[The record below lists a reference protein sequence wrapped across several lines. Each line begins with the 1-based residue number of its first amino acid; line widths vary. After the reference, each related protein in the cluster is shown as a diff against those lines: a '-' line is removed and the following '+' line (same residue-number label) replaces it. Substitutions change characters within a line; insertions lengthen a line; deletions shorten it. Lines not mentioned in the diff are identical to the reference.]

1 MTLAPTLDC
10 ERVLLRPVT
19 LADVPA
25 LYAIFGDAEVM
36 RYWSTSPL
44 AKLADAESL
53 ALKIISGYEEATF
66 LQLGIVERKTSLL
79 IGTCTIFA
87 MHEASRRAELG
98 YALHREYWGQ
108 GFMAEALDRIVDYAF
123 STLGLNRLE
132 ADIDPG
138 NHASAKALSRL
149 GFKQEGFMP
158 ERWIVNDAFSDSAV
172 YGLLKRDWVAHKQ
185 HKMAVTP
192 HHLKD
197 SP

>member
-1 MTLAPTLDC
+1 MSLAPTVEC

-19 LADVPA
+19 LADVAA

-66 LQLGIVERKTSLL
+66 LQLGIVEKKTNLL
-79 IGTCTIFA
+79 IGTCTLFA
-87 MHEASRRAELG
+87 MHQASRRAELG

-108 GFMAEALDRIVDYAF
+108 GLMAEALDGIVDYAF
-123 STLGLNRLE
+123 TTLGLNRLE
-132 ADIDPG
+132 ADIDPH
-138 NHASAKALSRL
+138 NHASAKALGRL

-158 ERWIVNDAFSDSAV
+158 ERWIVNHAFSDSAV
-172 YGLLKRDWVAHKQ
+172 YGLLKRDWDERKQ
-185 HKMAVTP
+185 HKMAMTSP
-192 HHLKD
+192 DRKD